1 MLFQLDVG
9 SQALLPCLS
18 YFLFHFHQHLNF
30 SYTFSSDMKQQEM
43 LMMKQEEQQ
52 KSVTIDTAQRFTFS
66 PLIFLPEK
74 RILDPLDP
82 DDPELGL

>member
-9 SQALLPCLS
+9 SQALVLS
-18 YFLFHFHQHLNF
+18 LSFTVPF
-30 SYTFSSDMKQQEM
+30 SPTSELQLHIFIRYETAET
-43 LMMKQEEQQ
+43 LMTKQEEQH
-52 KSVTIDTAQRFTFS
+52 KSVIIDTAQRFTYS